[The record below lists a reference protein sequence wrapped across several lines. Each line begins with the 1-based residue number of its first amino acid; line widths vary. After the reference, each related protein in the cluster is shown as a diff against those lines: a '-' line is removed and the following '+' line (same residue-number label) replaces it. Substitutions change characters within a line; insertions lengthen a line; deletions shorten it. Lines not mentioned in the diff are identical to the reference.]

1 MTSGLKKFE
10 KDFNPEVV
18 ADTKGWENHPE
29 LSKLLRKL
37 QSIKDPQ
44 QFRDHYAEAMVA
56 RHLIRQGCKL
66 QVEVPTANGKNADFK
81 VYKGSETFFIHVKR
95 LNFDEE
101 MQHDLN
107 VGTRLDS
114 LRKKG
119 IWFSFN
125 KSLTD
130 EEMQYF
136 YKEANKFSKKAK
148 AGERKVI
155 TSRTGEM
162 LGECDKVKN
171 GQPTTTVYS
180 VKDVDESHRFSK
192 KLKEAYKQFIPDGL
206 NIILATSAWRDNYS
220 IKDLRESV
228 DDFWSEGNHSCSNI
242 IGWFTFE
249 PRGSSTDFK
258 LFFREN
264 YKRPSYILDLFS
276 LNAQKADI
284 SETGL

>member
-1 MTSGLKKFE
+1 MTSGFKKFE
-10 KDFNPEVV
+10 KDLNPEVV
-18 ADTKGWENHPE
+18 AEIKGWEKYPE
-29 LSKLLRKL
+29 LSKLLKKL
-37 QSIKDPQ
+37 QSTKDWE
-44 QFRDHYAEAMVA
+44 QFLDYYAEAMVA
-56 RHLIRQGCKL
+56 RHLIRQGCEL
-66 QVEVPTANGKNADFK
+66 QVEFPTANGKNADFK
-81 VYKGSETFFIHVKR
+81 VSKVSDTFFIHVKR

-107 VGTRLDS
+107 IGTRLDS

-119 IWFSFN
+119 IGYLFN

-136 YKEANKFSKKAK
+136 YKEANRFSKKSK

-155 TSRTGEM
+155 TSRIGEV

-180 VKDVDESHRFSK
+180 VKDVDESHRFSN
-192 KLKEAYKQFIPDGL
+192 KLKEAYKQFMPDGL
-206 NIILATSAWRDNYS
+206 NVILATSAWRDDAS
-220 IKDLRESV
+220 IEDLREAV
-228 DDFWSEGNHSCSNI
+228 DDFWFVGKHRFSNI

-249 PRGSSTDFK
+249 PRGNSTDFE

-264 YKRPSYILDLFS
+264 YERPPYILDLFS
-276 LNAQKADI
+276 LN
-284 SETGL
+284 S